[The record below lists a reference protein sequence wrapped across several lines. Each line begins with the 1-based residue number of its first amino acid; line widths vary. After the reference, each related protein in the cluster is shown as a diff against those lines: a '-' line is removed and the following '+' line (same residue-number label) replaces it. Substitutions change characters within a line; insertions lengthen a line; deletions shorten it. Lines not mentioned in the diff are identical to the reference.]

1 MAPILIP
8 NEKSITQ
15 SSSSAITPSTVNW

>member
-8 NEKSITQ
+8 NKKSITQ